1 MLGSVLGCGSRCHQ
15 PWLLDAEASWRCPGR
30 TLRFYLLNLE
40 RGLDPAFSDV
50 PRPTAPSFTFCVVS
64 TSDAGVTVS
73 FHPRGGQLHVPC
85 TQVFGASWSS
95 AEPFMYFLVALPA
108 QQCSGRNRV
117 GAESLAAGV
126 DVSHPGLCDRGV
138 LLPTQKQS
146 WVPGTKYMSVFIPLR
161 QSLSPPLFR
170 AWERLALSQ

>member
-1 MLGSVLGCGSRCHQ
+1 MPSALAAGCRGVLEVPR
-15 PWLLDAEASWRCPGR
+15 PDL
-30 TLRFYLLNLE
+30 TFLLNLE
-40 RGLDPAFSDV
+40 RGLDPAFSDF
-50 PRPTAPSFTFCVVS
+50 PRPTAPSFTFCAVS

-108 QQCSGRNRV
+108 QQCSERNRV

-161 QSLSPPLFR
+161 QSLSPPLCR